1 MGTVKIYFDKMDSY
15 CLICPFVVCWYAILL
30 QVVHPYQADSDV
42 ELSLLVG
49 DYVVVRK
56 VYNLLDLNV
65 FVILNKIDFD

>member
-1 MGTVKIYFDKMDSY
+1 M
-15 CLICPFVVCWYAILL
+15 
-30 QVVHPYQADSDV
+30 HPYQADSDV